1 MRSLVGK
8 GLKKAS
14 HRKQHLRDETK
25 KQQNRKE
32 EVVEADGEREA
43 YTEVECK
50 GRQCSKKCHGKKQDN
65 D

>member
-1 MRSLVGK
+1 MGK

-43 YTEVECK
+43 YTEVERK